1 MISLHPVD
9 YFIIIWFLAIIIG
22 VGAYFSKV
30 ASKNVGNFFVAGR
43 SLPWWIAGTSMV
55 ATTFAADTPLAVT
68 GLTAKYG
75 IAGNWFWWS
84 FVFGGVLTA
93 IFYAV
98 LWRRSGVITDI
109 EFTEL
114 RYSGKPAAI
123 LRGFRS
129 IHMGILINGI
139 VMGWVML
146 AMATIFQ
153 VVLGWPKV
161 EATILAAVLALAYT
175 LLSGLWGIAVTDV
188 IQFVLAMTGCVVLA
202 IIAVV
207 KSGGISGIEDKL
219 VQLYGEGG
227 AGQILSFIPDPSSIY
242 LPIAMFLTYIGLN
255 WYATWYPGAEPGGG
269 GYVAQRMFSCKS
281 EKDSKLA
288 VIWFTFAHYVI
299 RPWPWILVAL
309 VSLVTWPNLENPEM
323 GYPMAMSTFLPVGLR
338 GLIIAAFLA
347 AFMSTMASQISLGS
361 SYIVNDFYM
370 RFIKNDASKRHYVGV
385 ARIVSVIQLVIAIV
399 IAFMLQSV
407 ANAWQFL
414 VIIGSGTGL
423 VYLLRWFWWRINAWS
438 EISAMAAAAVV
449 GISSSYIFPGN
460 WVAQMWLTFASVT
473 AVWTTVTLLTEPEK
487 EETLIGFYRKLHPA
501 GFWSDIS
508 KKSGVAGDRI
518 TASHWISWAF
528 GVAFILCSLF
538 GIGKIILGEYDT
550 GILLATGA
558 AVSFLVV
565 YGNIMKEPTGQ
576 AIKKLARLKNPA
588 KP

>member
-9 YFIIIWFLAIIIG
+9 YFIIAWFLVIIIG
-22 VGAYFSKV
+22 VGAYFSKA

-43 SLPWWIAGTSMV
+43 SLSWWIAGTSMV

-68 GLTAKYG
+68 GLTARYG

-123 LRGFRS
+123 LRGFRA

-207 KSGGISGIEDKL
+207 KSGGISGIEEKL
-219 VQLYGEGG
+219 VQIYGEGG
-227 AGQILSFIPDPSSIY
+227 ASQMLSFMPDPSSLY
-242 LPIAMFLTYIGLN
+242 LPIVMFLTYIGLN

-309 VSLVTWPNLENPEM
+309 VSLVTWPHLENPEM

-361 SYIVNDFYM
+361 SYLVNDFYM
-370 RFIKNDASKRHYVGV
+370 RFIKKDASKRHYVGA
-385 ARIVSVIQLVIAIV
+385 ARIASVIQLVIAIV

-438 EISAMAAAAVV
+438 EISAMAAAAIV
-449 GISSSYIFPGN
+449 GISSSYIFPDN
-460 WVAQMWLTFASVT
+460 WVAQMWLTFAAVT
-473 AVWTTVTLLTEPEK
+473 AVWIVVTLLTEPEK

-508 KKSGVAGDRI
+508 KKSGVVGDKI
-518 TASHWISWAF
+518 TASHWISWVF

-538 GIGKIILGEYDT
+538 GIGKIILGDY
-550 GILLATGA
+550 GTGA
-558 AVSFLVV
+558 ILAAGAVVSFLVV
-565 YGNIMKEPTGQ
+565 YGNIMKEPAGPT
-576 AIKKLARLKNPA
+576 IRKVARLKNSA
-588 KP
+588 KN